1 MARMDLL
8 RHKDD
13 DFYCRLIV
21 IDARW
26 NSLNKSGSLILE
38 FGILVLKSVWRVHLL
53 LLWWMACRNLIVT

>member
-21 IDARW
+21 IETRW

-38 FGILVLKSVWRVHLL
+38 FGILVLESDGEFTFCCCGGWHAEISL
-53 LLWWMACRNLIVT
+53 